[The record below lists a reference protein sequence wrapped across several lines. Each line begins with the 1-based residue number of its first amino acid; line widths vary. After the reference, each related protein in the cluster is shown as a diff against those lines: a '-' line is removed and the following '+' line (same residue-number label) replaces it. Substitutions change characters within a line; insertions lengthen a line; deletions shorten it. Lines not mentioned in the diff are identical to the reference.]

1 MELVNDTQHKV
12 ILEVLFGV
20 VWLKRKNGT
29 LDALSKNV
37 RCKGLK
43 INDRFTDI
51 LPVLHSCFNSLD

>member
-37 RCKGLK
+37 RRKGLK
-43 INDRFTDI
+43 INDKVYLYPARSAQLFQQ
-51 LPVLHSCFNSLD
+51 S